1 MGVTNLSCLESKKVS
16 VIYHLSIYLPIIPP
30 SIYFSFFLSSYLN
43 YLFISLSSINIYH
56 ISICIFYHL
65 SISHP
70 STYLPISLSTSSIT
84 YLLSIYYLCH
94 LYVHLHAYISQTK
107 KLPCDFWLHAQ
118 LGYSPILDVVL
129 DVVSYVTLDKSPNIS
144 GPFCFH
150 FCFYSIKWKA

>member
-70 STYLPISLSTSSIT
+70 STYLPISFSTSSIT
-84 YLLSIYYLCH
+84 YLLSIYYLSVIYMSIYMHTYLRQRNCH
-94 LYVHLHAYISQTK
+94 VIFDYMLNWVTAQ
-107 KLPCDFWLHAQ
+107 FWMLFWMLLAM
-118 LGYSPILDVVL
+118 
-129 DVVSYVTLDKSPNIS
+129 
-144 GPFCFH
+144 
-150 FCFYSIKWKA
+150 